1 MATLT
6 EETRLPNYDIIAAGG
21 MIRENDLDDDDDDD
35 DDDGDGDDDYNII
48 IPRAQWGALGKESI
62 RRVAV

>member
-1 MATLT
+1 MIK
-6 EETRLPNYDIIAAGG
+6 RRKGG
-21 MIRENDLDDDDDDD
+21 KLSIENDDDDDDDD

>member
-1 MATLT
+1 M
-6 EETRLPNYDIIAAGG
+6 PKYDIIAAGG
-21 MIRENDLDDDDDDD
+21 MIREDDLDDDDDDD
-35 DDDGDGDDDYNII
+35 DGDDDYNII

>member
-1 MATLT
+1 M
-6 EETRLPNYDIIAAGG
+6 PNYDIIAAGG
-21 MIRENDLDDDDDDD
+21 MIKEDDLDDDD
-35 DDDGDGDDDYNII
+35 DDDYNII

>member
-21 MIRENDLDDDDDDD
+21 MIREDDLDDDD
-35 DDDGDGDDDYNII
+35 DDDYNII

>member
-21 MIRENDLDDDDDDD
+21 MIREDDLDDDDDGDD
-35 DDDGDGDDDYNII
+35 DGDDDYNII